1 MLADNHGRTTARYA
15 DEMDDLRAWWL
26 REMIRTS
33 GPLREVMTLFWH
45 GHFTSSFG
53 KVRISQSMYEQNA
66 VFRRHALGNFRQ
78 LLNAVLHDSA
88 MMLYLDMEE
97 MTGERH
103 NENLARG
110 ALRALHPR
118 GGQLQR
124 GGRPGDRSRPDRL
137 DARRAGRRGQV
148 QPAGC
153 PPPAPGAPTRRPGRP
168 LRPGASRWRDQ
179 DDPGRSGAFGL
190 RDVADILVAHP
201 ATARFLAGRL
211 IAFFRASDP
220 HGALASAAPRSVT
233 IENPAIMEWTGYDTE
248 LRGLQGRSASA
259 ANANDPL
266 ERIRQLGEQ
275 TVSLADRI
283 HAAQRIASRADYPSF
298 RLSQSLRLIGQMAVA
313 GLPTRVFHVSITG
326 FDTHVEQ
333 LRRHRGILQELSQ
346 AVGAFARDMQAA
358 GQRERTLV
366 MTVSEFGRRVAEN
379 GTLGTDH
386 GSASAM
392 LLAGGSV
399 VPGLHGG
406 IPDLSDLDDG
416 DVRHQVDFR
425 AVYASVLRQW
435 FGVDPDPVLFGRFEP
450 VALLRV

>member
-1 MLADNHGRTTARYA
+1 
-15 DEMDDLRAWWL
+15 
-26 REMIRTS
+26 
-33 GPLREVMTLFWH
+33 
-45 GHFTSSFG
+45 
-53 KVRISQSMYEQNA
+53 
-66 VFRRHALGNFRQ
+66 
-78 LLNAVLHDSA
+78 

-103 NENLARG
+103 NENLARELCELFTLG
-110 ALRALHPR
+110 VGNYSEADVREIARALTGWTLDVPA
-118 GGQLQR
+118 GVVKS
-124 GGRPGDRSRPDRL
+124 SRPDAPRL
-137 DARRAGRRGQV
+137 HRALRRDGLVARFVPERHDGG
-148 QPAGC
+148 
-153 PPPAPGAPTRRPGRP
+153 TKTI
-168 LRPGASRWRDQ
+168 L
-179 DDPGRSGAFGL
+179 GRSGAFGL

-211 IAFFRASDP
+211 IAFFGASDP

-298 RLSQSLRLIGQMAVA
+298 RLSQSLRLIGQMVVA
-313 GLPTRVFHVSITG
+313 GLPTRAFHVSITG

-346 AVGAFARDMQAA
+346 AVGAFARDMRAA
-358 GQRERTLV
+358 GQWDRTLV

-399 VPGLHGG
+399 VPGPHGG